1 MHRDLPTASWDMW
14 AIDRHRG
21 LPVVMK
27 DNAVGWGGSHPET
40 HTLIPHPCTI
50 PHRQILDTYRP
61 FCCHSI
67 SGRRGHPETCQSP
80 APLQQKPHGIQVFG
94 GQMEEEER
102 WNWRHKG
109 GEEQPAPPPEAMVKS
124 QYLQK
129 LRVMSG
135 SIPMQ

>member
-1 MHRDLPTASWDMW
+1 MW

-94 GQMEEEER
+94 GQMEEEEK
-102 WNWRHKG
+102 WNGLSIMKRDGIGDTRVEKNN
-109 GEEQPAPPPEAMVKS
+109 QPHH
-124 QYLQK
+124 
-129 LRVMSG
+129 LR
-135 SIPMQ
+135 PW